1 MSEINRKNDMTEI
14 NRKNDMTEI
23 NRKNDLT
30 EKRNSGYIIAVILK
44 HKCII

>member
-1 MSEINRKNDMTEI
+1 MSEI

-30 EKRNSGYIIAVILK
+30 EKRNSVYIIAVILQ